1 MLIQHGL
8 FDFHR
13 VGHDHLDNDKTD
25 FVFEDFKRILGV
37 FACNLRH
44 LVEKISQIEGHV
56 SKANITG
63 EILRYHA
70 ISAAL
75 TTVKYDLLILYMTIR
90 SGGLIAMRSSF
101 LYPILSDVQRWLAY
115 TCYQIKI
122 ILSSFPGSTS
132 NRHSTD
138 RSRSMSN
145 KACLPS
151 IDQLV
156 NRFQNSLE
164 QSDSSLNES
173 HSDLLN
179 TSENVD

>member
-1 MLIQHGL
+1 MLE
-8 FDFHR
+8 
-13 VGHDHLDNDKTD
+13 LDG
-25 FVFEDFKRILGV
+25 FFFEDFKRILTV
-37 FACNLRH
+37 FACNLRN
-44 LVEKISQIEGHV
+44 LVEKISQIEVHV
-56 SKANITG
+56 SKANISG

-90 SGGLIAMRSSF
+90 SGGLIVMKTSF
-101 LYPILSDVQRWLAY
+101 LYPIFSDIQRWLAY
-115 TCYQIKI
+115 TCYQIKH
-122 ILSSFPGSTS
+122 ILSSFPGSMN
-132 NRHSTD
+132 NRHLTD
-138 RSRSMSN
+138 RSRSIPN

-156 NRFQNSLE
+156 NQYEKSLE

-179 TSENVD
+179 ISKNSEK